1 MTLLLTLQ
9 LEKHFKV
16 RKKRESG
23 TKKCLADPSTPP
35 APSLPPPLTACEDSG
50 GGRPERKCK
59 TNTNALVAISIAD
72 ERLEIDFEREFLNA
86 KAKVVMNRTILC

>member
-1 MTLLLTLQ
+1 MTLFLTLQ
-9 LEKHFKV
+9 LKKHFKV

-23 TKKCLADPSTPP
+23 TKKFLAVEPSTPP
-35 APSLPPPLTACEDSG
+35 QAPNLPPSLEESAA
-50 GGRPERKCK
+50 RPERKCK

-86 KAKVVMNRTILC
+86 KAKVAIY

>member
-1 MTLLLTLQ
+1 MTIFFTLQ

-23 TKKCLADPSTPP
+23 TKKSLPVDLPNPP
-35 APSLPPPLTACEDSG
+35 QVPNLPPSLEESAA
-50 GGRPERKCK
+50 RPERKCK

-72 ERLEIDFEREFLNA
+72 EKLEIDFEREFLNA
-86 KAKVVMNRTILC
+86 KAKVAIYSE

>member
-1 MTLLLTLQ
+1 MSLFLSLQ

-23 TKKCLADPSTPP
+23 TKKSLAADQPIPP
-35 APSLPPPLTACEDSG
+35 QVPNLPPSLEESAT
-50 GGRPERKCK
+50 RPERKCK

-86 KAKVVMNRTILC
+86 KAKVAIY

>member
-1 MTLLLTLQ
+1 MTLFLSLQ

-23 TKKCLADPSTPP
+23 TKKSLAADLSNP
-35 APSLPPPLTACEDSG
+35 APAPDLPPSLEESAT
-50 GGRPERKCK
+50 GRPERKCK

-86 KAKVVMNRTILC
+86 KAKVAIY

>member
-1 MTLLLTLQ
+1 MTLFLSLK

-23 TKKCLADPSTPP
+23 TKKSLAADLSNPPP
-35 APSLPPPLTACEDSG
+35 APDLPPSLEESAAA
-50 GGRPERKCK
+50 RPERKCK

-86 KAKVVMNRTILC
+86 KAKVAIY

>member
-1 MTLLLTLQ
+1 MSLDTLSPIPLQ

-23 TKKCLADPSTPP
+23 TKKSVAADLPTPP
-35 APSLPPPLTACEDSG
+35 QAPSLPPSLEESAA
-50 GGRPERKCK
+50 RPERKCK

-86 KAKVVMNRTILC
+86 KAKVAICLE